1 MADQGPIDVN
11 ALIAQIEAEGASKS
25 DSSKPD
31 PKVNLPA
38 GLHLDPTGGVIN
50 IFGLDN
56 RIPSGF
62 VTYVYD
68 AKDNFVGAVSHGIYT
83 PLKEESQAPTQSIPS
98 KPSKSQNQKTEPD
111 QGKIV
116 SFKYAQALQPTA
128 EQEYQDM
135 MVQADIIKR
144 GNASPEQKSD
154 FERIAK
160 QYQSTISVI
169 KSSYEKSGAVQG
181 GNINLD
187 TTGKLVQG
195 TTYTD
200 PSKPSAP
207 AQTITPTGTT
217 AVAPSTLKYG
227 PNGESLVP
235 GTAAYNAGSTT
246 KPVPGVFQNPATAVP
261 AATAA
266 AAKTGKNALP
276 TSALDANGNLITGKF
291 TTKNGVLT
299 QNGQAFT
306 GQYNNQYYAAGK
318 IETPE
323 QVKQDFMDKYAVQ
336 AAFLASVPE
345 FAQKGGLLDQAIAGN
360 WSASKWKQA
369 YQSSQWFQTNGA
381 TYATEEQD
389 RLTAPGTYAAN
400 YNNLLDQMALT
411 AKAEGIDISGFGGH
425 ITADQ
430 AKAMDPNSNPVAKLL
445 QNYYTSAVPS
455 NVLTTYL
462 AKNGQIAMANGS
474 AQGTLA
480 TTATSLRNYASQ
492 MGVASQFLSPTWSNA
507 AGQQV
512 AGSDY
517 FTSAALA
524 AEQGLTTADSVQAN
538 MRNVAANIYKPFAQQ
553 IKDGYSVSDLA
564 SPYTSAVANLLE
576 VSPTSVDL
584 GATTGYGSLVTKALQ
599 GDGTN
604 PMNLDAFTTQV
615 KQQPQWLN
623 TKNAR
628 DSLMGT
634 ASTMLRNFGLVVGQ

>member
-1 MADQGPIDVN
+1 MADLQSQFNDLTKKRNDIANQIKPVSSVRGGGNKSQIAKN
-11 ALIAQIEAEGASKS
+11 AALQEQLQSVDGQLESLLKNNVSKS
-25 DSSKPD
+25 DLGTAQDIVKFYQELAD
-31 PKVNLPA
+31 
-38 GLHLDPTGGVIN
+38 
-50 IFGLDN
+50 
-56 RIPSGF
+56 
-62 VTYVYD
+62 
-68 AKDNFVGAVSHGIYT
+68 
-83 PLKEESQAPTQSIPS
+83 
-98 KPSKSQNQKTEPD
+98 KSDYN
-111 QGKIV
+111 
-116 SFKYAQALQPTA
+116 
-128 EQEYQDM
+128 
-135 MVQADIIKR
+135 
-144 GNASPEQKSD
+144 SPEYNQFMSVVQ
-154 FERIAK
+154 
-160 QYQSTISVI
+160 QYGQVI
-169 KSSYEKSGAVQG
+169 QNYK
-181 GNINLD
+181 
-187 TTGKLVQG
+187 TGETQ
-195 TTYTD
+195 
-200 PSKPSAP
+200 
-207 AQTITPTGTT
+207 AQTLQAGEKQATT
-217 AVAPSTLKYG
+217 AANTATQ
-227 PNGESLVP
+227 NESKVKDLQ
-235 GTAAYNAGSTT
+235 SQRETT
-246 KPVPGVFQNPATAVP
+246 VRKIEAATAVNDKNTVNLLNVDLKNIDSQISNLSGTNQVSP
-261 AATAA
+261 EVTNQISNVGGSTAGLQTLNA
-266 AAKTGKNALP
+266 PVSTNKGGKGTLP
-276 TSALDANGNLITGKF
+276 SSGLDANGNLVSGKF

>member
-1 MADQGPIDVN
+1 MADQGPVDVN

-38 GLHLDPTGGVIN
+38 GLHLDPAGGSIN

-56 RIPSGF
+56 RVPSGF
-62 VTYVYD
+62 ITYVYD
-68 AKDNFVGAVSHGIYT
+68 AKNNLVGAVSHGTYT
-83 PLKEESQAPTQSIPS
+83 PLKEESQAPSQTTPS
-98 KPSKSQNQKTEPD
+98 KPKAQGAQPD

-116 SFKYAQALQPTA
+116 SFRYAQSLQATA

-135 MVQADIIKR
+135 MVQANIIKR
-144 GNASPEQKSD
+144 GNASAEQKAD

-160 QYQSTISVI
+160 EYQSTISVI
-169 KSSYEKSGAVQG
+169 KGAYEKSGAVQG
-181 GNINLD
+181 GNVNLD
-187 TTGKLVQG
+187 TTGKLAQG
-195 TTYTD
+195 TTYVD
-200 PSKPSAP
+200 PSKPAAP
-207 AQTITPTGTT
+207 VQTVTPTGTT
-217 AVAPSTLKYG
+217 ATPSTLKYG

-235 GTAAYNAGSTT
+235 GTAAYAAGSTT
-246 KPVPGVFQNPATAVP
+246 KPVPGVFENPVTAVP
-261 AATAA
+261 AADA
-266 AAKTGKNALP
+266 AAKKTTKNALP
-276 TSALDANGNLITGKF
+276 TSALDANGNLVTGKF

-299 QNGQAFT
+299 QNGQPFT
-306 GQYNNQYYAAGK
+306 GQYNNQYYSAGK
-318 IETPE
+318 VETTE
-323 QVKQDFMDKYAVQ
+323 QIKQDFMDKYGVQ

-345 FAQKGGLLDQAIAGN
+345 FSQKGGLLDQAIAGN
-360 WSASKWKQA
+360 WNASKWKQA

-430 AKAMDPNSNPVAKLL
+430 AKAMDPNTNPVAKLL
-445 QNYYTSAVPS
+445 QNYYTSAVPA
-455 NVLTTYL
+455 NVLSTYL
-462 AKNGQIAMANGS
+462 AKNGQIAMAGGS

-492 MGVASQFLSPTWSNA
+492 MGVSSQFLSPTWSNA
-507 AGQQV
+507 DGKQV
-512 AGSDY
+512 SSPDY

-584 GATTGYGSLVTKALQ
+584 GSTTGYGSLVTKALQ

-628 DSLMGT
+628 DSLMST

>member
-1 MADQGPIDVN
+1 MADLQSQFNDLTKKRNDIANQIKPVSSVRGGGNKSQIAKN
-11 ALIAQIEAEGASKS
+11 AALQEQLQSVDGQLESLLKNNVSKS
-25 DSSKPD
+25 DLGTAQDIVKFYQELAD
-31 PKVNLPA
+31 
-38 GLHLDPTGGVIN
+38 
-50 IFGLDN
+50 
-56 RIPSGF
+56 
-62 VTYVYD
+62 
-68 AKDNFVGAVSHGIYT
+68 
-83 PLKEESQAPTQSIPS
+83 
-98 KPSKSQNQKTEPD
+98 KSDYN
-111 QGKIV
+111 
-116 SFKYAQALQPTA
+116 
-128 EQEYQDM
+128 
-135 MVQADIIKR
+135 
-144 GNASPEQKSD
+144 SPEYNQFMSVVQ
-154 FERIAK
+154 
-160 QYQSTISVI
+160 QYGQVI
-169 KSSYEKSGAVQG
+169 QNYK
-181 GNINLD
+181 
-187 TTGKLVQG
+187 TGETQ
-195 TTYTD
+195 
-200 PSKPSAP
+200 
-207 AQTITPTGTT
+207 AQTLQAGGKQATT
-217 AVAPSTLKYG
+217 AANTATQ
-227 PNGESLVP
+227 NESKVKDLQ
-235 GTAAYNAGSTT
+235 SQRETT
-246 KPVPGVFQNPATAVP
+246 VRKIEAATAVNDKNTVNLLNVDLKNIDSQISNLSGTNQVSP
-261 AATAA
+261 EVTNQISNVGGSTAGLQTLNA
-266 AAKTGKNALP
+266 PVSTNKGGKGTLP
-276 TSALDANGNLITGKF
+276 SSGLDANGNLVSGKF

-524 AEQGLTTADSVQAN
+524 AEQGLTTADSIKAN
-538 MRNVAANIYKPFAQQ
+538 MQQVAMNIYKPFTQQ
-553 IKDGYSVSDLA
+553 IKDGYSVADLA
-564 SPYTSAVANLLE
+564 SPYTSAVSNLLE
-576 VSPTSVDL
+576 VSPASVDL
-584 GATTGYGSLVTKALQ
+584 GATTGYGSMVTKALQ

-604 PMNLDAFTTQV
+604 PINLDAFTTQV
-615 KQQPQWLN
+615 KQRPEWLQ
-623 TKNAR
+623 TTNAR
-628 DSLMGT
+628 NSLMDT
-634 ASTMLRNFGLVVGQ
+634 ATSLLRNFGMVVGQ

>member
-1 MADQGPIDVN
+1 MADLQSQFNDLTKKRNDIANQIKPVSSVRGGGNKSQIAKN
-11 ALIAQIEAEGASKS
+11 AALQEQLQSVDGQLESLLKNNVSKS
-25 DSSKPD
+25 DLGTAQDIVKFYQELAD
-31 PKVNLPA
+31 
-38 GLHLDPTGGVIN
+38 
-50 IFGLDN
+50 
-56 RIPSGF
+56 
-62 VTYVYD
+62 
-68 AKDNFVGAVSHGIYT
+68 
-83 PLKEESQAPTQSIPS
+83 
-98 KPSKSQNQKTEPD
+98 KSDYN
-111 QGKIV
+111 
-116 SFKYAQALQPTA
+116 
-128 EQEYQDM
+128 
-135 MVQADIIKR
+135 
-144 GNASPEQKSD
+144 SPEYNQFMSVVQ
-154 FERIAK
+154 
-160 QYQSTISVI
+160 QYGQVI
-169 KSSYEKSGAVQG
+169 QNYK
-181 GNINLD
+181 
-187 TTGKLVQG
+187 TGETQ
-195 TTYTD
+195 
-200 PSKPSAP
+200 
-207 AQTITPTGTT
+207 AQTLQAGEKQATT
-217 AVAPSTLKYG
+217 AANTATQ
-227 PNGESLVP
+227 NESKVKDLQ
-235 GTAAYNAGSTT
+235 SQRETT
-246 KPVPGVFQNPATAVP
+246 VRKIEAATAVNDKNTVNLLNVDLKNIDSQISNLSGTNQVSP
-261 AATAA
+261 EVTNQISNVGGSTAGLQTLNA
-266 AAKTGKNALP
+266 PVSTNKGGKGTLP
-276 TSALDANGNLITGKF
+276 SSGLDANGNLVSGKF

-318 IETPE
+318 IETSE

-623 TKNAR
+623 TQNAR

>member
-1 MADQGPIDVN
+1 M
-11 ALIAQIEAEGASKS
+11 
-25 DSSKPD
+25 
-31 PKVNLPA
+31 
-38 GLHLDPTGGVIN
+38 
-50 IFGLDN
+50 
-56 RIPSGF
+56 
-62 VTYVYD
+62 
-68 AKDNFVGAVSHGIYT
+68 
-83 PLKEESQAPTQSIPS
+83 
-98 KPSKSQNQKTEPD
+98 
-111 QGKIV
+111 
-116 SFKYAQALQPTA
+116 
-128 EQEYQDM
+128 
-135 MVQADIIKR
+135 
-144 GNASPEQKSD
+144 
-154 FERIAK
+154 
-160 QYQSTISVI
+160 
-169 KSSYEKSGAVQG
+169 
-181 GNINLD
+181 
-187 TTGKLVQG
+187 
-195 TTYTD
+195 
-200 PSKPSAP
+200 
-207 AQTITPTGTT
+207 
-217 AVAPSTLKYG
+217 
-227 PNGESLVP
+227 
-235 GTAAYNAGSTT
+235 
-246 KPVPGVFQNPATAVP
+246 
-261 AATAA
+261 
-266 AAKTGKNALP
+266 P

-389 RLTAPGTYAAN
+389 RLTSPGTYAAN

>member
-1 MADQGPIDVN
+1 MADLQSQINDLTKKRNDIANQIKPVSSVRCGGNKSQIAKN
-11 ALIAQIEAEGASKS
+11 AALQEQLQSVDGQLESLLKNNVSKS
-25 DSSKPD
+25 DLGTAQDIVKFYQELAD
-31 PKVNLPA
+31 
-38 GLHLDPTGGVIN
+38 
-50 IFGLDN
+50 
-56 RIPSGF
+56 
-62 VTYVYD
+62 
-68 AKDNFVGAVSHGIYT
+68 
-83 PLKEESQAPTQSIPS
+83 
-98 KPSKSQNQKTEPD
+98 KSDYN
-111 QGKIV
+111 
-116 SFKYAQALQPTA
+116 
-128 EQEYQDM
+128 
-135 MVQADIIKR
+135 
-144 GNASPEQKSD
+144 SPEYNQFMSVVQ
-154 FERIAK
+154 
-160 QYQSTISVI
+160 QYGQVI
-169 KSSYEKSGAVQG
+169 QNYK
-181 GNINLD
+181 
-187 TTGKLVQG
+187 TGETQ
-195 TTYTD
+195 
-200 PSKPSAP
+200 
-207 AQTITPTGTT
+207 AQTLQAGEKQATT
-217 AVAPSTLKYG
+217 AANTATQ
-227 PNGESLVP
+227 NESKVKDLQ
-235 GTAAYNAGSTT
+235 SQRETT
-246 KPVPGVFQNPATAVP
+246 VRKIEAATAVNDKNTVNLLNVDLKNIDSQISNLSGTNQVSP
-261 AATAA
+261 EVTNQISNVGGSTAGLQTLNA
-266 AAKTGKNALP
+266 PVSTNKGGKGTLP
-276 TSALDANGNLITGKF
+276 SSGLDANGNLVSGKF

>member
-1 MADQGPIDVN
+1 M
-11 ALIAQIEAEGASKS
+11 
-25 DSSKPD
+25 
-31 PKVNLPA
+31 
-38 GLHLDPTGGVIN
+38 
-50 IFGLDN
+50 
-56 RIPSGF
+56 
-62 VTYVYD
+62 
-68 AKDNFVGAVSHGIYT
+68 
-83 PLKEESQAPTQSIPS
+83 
-98 KPSKSQNQKTEPD
+98 
-111 QGKIV
+111 
-116 SFKYAQALQPTA
+116 
-128 EQEYQDM
+128 
-135 MVQADIIKR
+135 
-144 GNASPEQKSD
+144 
-154 FERIAK
+154 
-160 QYQSTISVI
+160 
-169 KSSYEKSGAVQG
+169 
-181 GNINLD
+181 
-187 TTGKLVQG
+187 
-195 TTYTD
+195 
-200 PSKPSAP
+200 
-207 AQTITPTGTT
+207 
-217 AVAPSTLKYG
+217 
-227 PNGESLVP
+227 
-235 GTAAYNAGSTT
+235 
-246 KPVPGVFQNPATAVP
+246 
-261 AATAA
+261 
-266 AAKTGKNALP
+266 
-276 TSALDANGNLITGKF
+276 
-291 TTKNGVLT
+291 LT
-299 QNGQAFT
+299 QNGQPFT

-318 IETPE
+318 IETSE

>member
-1 MADQGPIDVN
+1 MADLQSQFNDLTKKRNDIANQIKPVSSVRGGGNKSQIAKN
-11 ALIAQIEAEGASKS
+11 AALQEQLQSVDGQLESLLKNNVSKS
-25 DSSKPD
+25 DLGTAQDIVKFYQELAD
-31 PKVNLPA
+31 
-38 GLHLDPTGGVIN
+38 
-50 IFGLDN
+50 
-56 RIPSGF
+56 
-62 VTYVYD
+62 
-68 AKDNFVGAVSHGIYT
+68 
-83 PLKEESQAPTQSIPS
+83 
-98 KPSKSQNQKTEPD
+98 KSDYN
-111 QGKIV
+111 
-116 SFKYAQALQPTA
+116 
-128 EQEYQDM
+128 
-135 MVQADIIKR
+135 
-144 GNASPEQKSD
+144 SPEYNQFMSVVQ
-154 FERIAK
+154 
-160 QYQSTISVI
+160 QYGQVI
-169 KSSYEKSGAVQG
+169 QNYK
-181 GNINLD
+181 
-187 TTGKLVQG
+187 TGETQ
-195 TTYTD
+195 
-200 PSKPSAP
+200 
-207 AQTITPTGTT
+207 AQTLQAGEKQATT
-217 AVAPSTLKYG
+217 AANTATQ
-227 PNGESLVP
+227 NESKVKDLQ
-235 GTAAYNAGSTT
+235 SQRETT
-246 KPVPGVFQNPATAVP
+246 VRKIEAATAVNDKNTVNLLNVDLKNIDSQISNLSGTNQVSP
-261 AATAA
+261 EVTNQISNVGGSTAGLQTLNA
-266 AAKTGKNALP
+266 PVSTNKGGKGTLP
-276 TSALDANGNLITGKF
+276 SSGLDANGNLVSGKF

-389 RLTAPGTYAAN
+389 RLTSPGTYAAN

-623 TKNAR
+623 TQNAR

>member
-1 MADQGPIDVN
+1 MADLQSQFNDLTKKRNDIANQIKPVSFVRGGGNKSQIAKN
-11 ALIAQIEAEGASKS
+11 AALQEQLQSVDGQLESLLKNNVSKS
-25 DSSKPD
+25 DLGTAQDIVKFYQELAD
-31 PKVNLPA
+31 
-38 GLHLDPTGGVIN
+38 
-50 IFGLDN
+50 
-56 RIPSGF
+56 
-62 VTYVYD
+62 
-68 AKDNFVGAVSHGIYT
+68 
-83 PLKEESQAPTQSIPS
+83 
-98 KPSKSQNQKTEPD
+98 KSDYN
-111 QGKIV
+111 
-116 SFKYAQALQPTA
+116 
-128 EQEYQDM
+128 
-135 MVQADIIKR
+135 
-144 GNASPEQKSD
+144 SPEYNQFMSVVQ
-154 FERIAK
+154 
-160 QYQSTISVI
+160 QYGQVI
-169 KSSYEKSGAVQG
+169 QNYK
-181 GNINLD
+181 
-187 TTGKLVQG
+187 TGETQ
-195 TTYTD
+195 
-200 PSKPSAP
+200 
-207 AQTITPTGTT
+207 AQTLQAGGKQATT
-217 AVAPSTLKYG
+217 AANTATQ
-227 PNGESLVP
+227 NESKVKDLQ
-235 GTAAYNAGSTT
+235 SQRETT
-246 KPVPGVFQNPATAVP
+246 VRKIEAATAVNDKNTVNLLNVDLKNIDSQISNLSGTKQVSP
-261 AATAA
+261 EVTNQISNVGGSTAGLQTLNA
-266 AAKTGKNALP
+266 PVSTNKGGKGTLP
-276 TSALDANGNLITGKF
+276 SSGLDANGNLVSGKF

-318 IETPE
+318 IETPA

>member
-1 MADQGPIDVN
+1 MADLQSQFNDLTKKRNDIANQIKPVSSVRGGGNKSQIAKN
-11 ALIAQIEAEGASKS
+11 AALQEQLQSVDGQLESLLKNNVSKS
-25 DSSKPD
+25 DLGTAQDIVKFYQELAD
-31 PKVNLPA
+31 
-38 GLHLDPTGGVIN
+38 
-50 IFGLDN
+50 
-56 RIPSGF
+56 
-62 VTYVYD
+62 
-68 AKDNFVGAVSHGIYT
+68 
-83 PLKEESQAPTQSIPS
+83 
-98 KPSKSQNQKTEPD
+98 KSDYN
-111 QGKIV
+111 
-116 SFKYAQALQPTA
+116 
-128 EQEYQDM
+128 
-135 MVQADIIKR
+135 
-144 GNASPEQKSD
+144 SPEYNQFMSVVQ
-154 FERIAK
+154 
-160 QYQSTISVI
+160 QYGQVI
-169 KSSYEKSGAVQG
+169 QNYK
-181 GNINLD
+181 
-187 TTGKLVQG
+187 TGETQ
-195 TTYTD
+195 
-200 PSKPSAP
+200 
-207 AQTITPTGTT
+207 AQTLQAGEKQATT
-217 AVAPSTLKYG
+217 AANTATQ
-227 PNGESLVP
+227 NESKVKDLQ
-235 GTAAYNAGSTT
+235 SQRETT
-246 KPVPGVFQNPATAVP
+246 VRKIEAATAVNDKNTVNLLNVDLKNIDSQISNLSGTNQVSP
-261 AATAA
+261 EVTNQISNVGGSTAGLQTLNA
-266 AAKTGKNALP
+266 PVSTNKGGKGTLP
-276 TSALDANGNLITGKF
+276 SSGLDANGNLVSGKF

-623 TKNAR
+623 TQNAR